1 MGIVTATDIL
11 EFLGKNSA
19 FEHMITN
26 SAEEILNTTITEI
39 MESEVI
45 TANVMSHLGDVC
57 DLMEDKGIGGLPV
70 VQNSNLK
77 GIITE
82 SDILKAIIS

>member
-1 MGIVTATDIL
+1 
-11 EFLGKNSA
+11 
-19 FEHMITN
+19 
-26 SAEEILNTTITEI
+26 
-39 MESEVI
+39 
-45 TANVMSHLGDVC
+45 MSHLGDVC